1 MDTFRFNLDY
11 ENGPVIAKAEYRFYD
26 GYNFLHTGWLGYN
39 FEDESQLQVGL
50 NRVPF
55 GLGPYGVSQSWSF
68 DQHYYVG
75 LADDM
80 DLGAKYTFHP
90 GDWTIDL
97 AFSNSNDFVGGD
109 EFTTFGANPD
119 NHWQSRFNI
128 NFGYYF

>member
-39 FEDESQLQVGL
+39 FEDEIQLQVGL

-55 GLGPYGVSQSWSF
+55 GPGPYGVSQSWSF

-97 AFSNSNDFVGGD
+97 
-109 EFTTFGANPD
+109 
-119 NHWQSRFNI
+119 
-128 NFGYYF
+128 GYYYEVSSIGSLDSISILAIIFER